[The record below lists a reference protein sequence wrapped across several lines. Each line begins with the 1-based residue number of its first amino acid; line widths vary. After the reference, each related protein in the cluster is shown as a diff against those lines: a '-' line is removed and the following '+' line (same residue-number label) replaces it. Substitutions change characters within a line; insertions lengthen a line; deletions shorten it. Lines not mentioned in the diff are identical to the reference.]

1 MFLANNYFW
10 TEPEPYMHVIFCL
23 AIILFACKSLG
34 ILARRIGL
42 PQVVGQVLAG
52 LLIGPA
58 FFVGIPEFNG
68 LLGISLGSEEMDIL
82 HVFSQIGVIFILFSS
97 GLDTNLKEMKKVGV
111 VATIVA
117 CAGVLVPLVLGFLIA
132 MCFMPNGFGDITN
145 SDAVFNAI
153 FVGAI
158 LTATSVGIT
167 VETLRELGKL
177 NSRVGTIILG
187 AAIID
192 DVLGILV
199 LSIVTSLHGSTGGAN
214 IPIWLTFIKVILF
227 FVFAVGV
234 GLIIRYIFKWLGK
247 HYPHHRRTGIYA
259 IALCLIY
266 SFLAEQVFGI
276 AAITGA
282 YMAGLMLSG
291 IDDTEYINKKIITS
305 GYLIFSPIFFAYIGI
320 SADFSQFHPIDLVFA
335 LCFVL
340 IGIIGKIIGCGIA
353 GKATKHNIRDS
364 YIIGSG
370 MIARGEVALA
380 VYAAGKSLIWTS
392 ETGEVLGIDPMIATI
407 CLILFSSILCPILLK
422 IGFRNYP
429 DLEEV
434 TTNFKQTM
442 AREGQVP
449 ENVTSNNN

>member
-1 MFLANNYFW
+1 MFLANWFW
-10 TEPEPYMHVIFCL
+10 TDPEPFMYVIFCL
-23 AIILFACKSLG
+23 AVILFASKSLG

-42 PQVVGQVLAG
+42 PQVVGQVIAG

-58 FFVGIPEFNG
+58 FFVGLDSFH
-68 LLGISLGSEEMDIL
+68 GILNPNAEEMDML

-97 GLDTNLKEMKKVGV
+97 GLDTNVKEMKKAGG
-111 VATIVA
+111 VATFVA
-117 CAGVLVPLVLGFLIA
+117 CSGVLVPLALGFVIG
-132 MCFMPNGFGDITN
+132 MCFMPHGFADINNT
-145 SDAVFNAI
+145 DAVFNAL

-177 NSRVGTIILG
+177 NSKVGTIILG

-199 LSIVTSLHGSTGGAN
+199 LSIITSLKGGD
-214 IPIWLTFIKVILF
+214 IPVWVTFLKVVLF
-227 FVFAVGV
+227 FVFAFGV
-234 GLIIRYIFKWLGK
+234 GFICRMIFKWLGR

-259 IALCLIY
+259 IALCLVY
-266 SFLAEQVFGI
+266 SFVAEQVFGI

-291 IDDTEYINKKIITS
+291 IDDTEYINKKVISS
-305 GYLIFSPIFFAYIGI
+305 GYLIFSPLFFAYIGI

-335 LCFVL
+335 LCFVAV
-340 IGIIGKIIGCGIA
+340 GIIGKIIGCGAA
-353 GKATKHNIRDS
+353 GKATKHSLRDS

-380 VYAAGKSLIWTS
+380 VYASGSMLIWRDSAGTVV
-392 ETGEVLGIDPMIATI
+392 GVDPMIATI
-407 CLILFSSILCPILLK
+407 CLILFSSILCPIFLK
-422 IGFRNYP
+422 LGFKNYP
-429 DLEEV
+429 NLEE
-434 TTNFKQTM
+434 TASGYQQTM
-442 AREGQVP
+442 AKEGQAYIP
-449 ENVTSNNN
+449 EEVNNKKS